1 MSEPLFPA
9 RVLALRYEA
18 RDVVSV
24 ALGDVEGK
32 RPFPAVEPGSHIDI
46 RLPNGMMRSY
56 SLSNGRGD
64 AGLYRLTIARDAR
77 SRGGS
82 AFIHDHLRVGTIVEI
97 SAPRNNFALHEAA
110 PLSVFIAGGIGV
122 TPFVPMMARLNA
134 LNKPWQLHY
143 CVRTQE
149 RAALLD
155 EIGELAGAA
164 AGALL
169 PNFDEEPGGAMLD
182 LDAILAMLSGGAH
195 VYCCG
200 PKGMLDAYRAAAQA
214 RSLDPDIVH
223 YEYFNAD
230 VSPATSSSFT
240 VVLERSK
247 LEVEVAVGQ
256 SILDALIERGIDVPY
271 SCKEGVCGSC
281 ETRIVSGIADHRD
294 SILSERERAEN
305 ATMMIC
311 CSGSKTATLALDL

>member
-9 RVLALRYEA
+9 RVLAMRYEA

-24 ALGDVEGK
+24 TLRHVDGEL
-32 RPFPAVEPGSHIDI
+32 PFPPVEAGSHIDI

-56 SLSNGRGD
+56 SLSNGSGD
-64 AGLYRLTIARDAR
+64 AGLYRLTIARDAN

-82 AFIHDHLRVGTIVEI
+82 TYIHDHLRVGTIVEI
-97 SAPRNNFALHEAA
+97 SDPRNNFALHERA
-110 PLSVFIAGGIGV
+110 PFSVFIAGGIGV
-122 TPFVPMMARLNA
+122 TPFVPMMARLNQ
-134 LNKPWQLHY
+134 LNKPWRLHY
-143 CVRTQE
+143 CVRTRQ

-182 LDAILAMLSGGAH
+182 LDSVLATLPAGAH

-200 PKGMLDAYRAAAQA
+200 PKGMLDAYRAVAQA
-214 RSLDPDIVH
+214 RGLDPDIVH
-223 YEYFNAD
+223 YEYFSAD
-230 VSPATSSSFT
+230 VSPATSSSFI

-256 SILDALIERGIDVPY
+256 TILEALIERGVDVPY
-271 SCKEGVCGSC
+271 SCKVGVCGTC
-281 ETRIVSGIADHRD
+281 ETRIVSGTADHRD

-305 ATMMIC
+305 ATLMIC
-311 CSGSKTATLALDL
+311 CSGSKTARLVLDL